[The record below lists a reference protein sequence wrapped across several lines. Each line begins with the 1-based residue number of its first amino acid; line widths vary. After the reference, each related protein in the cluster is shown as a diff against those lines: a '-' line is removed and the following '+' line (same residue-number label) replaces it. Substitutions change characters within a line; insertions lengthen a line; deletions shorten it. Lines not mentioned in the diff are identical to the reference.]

1 MYAMCGRR
9 RRAPR
14 LGRAAGP
21 VDLEAG
27 DIEWI
32 GEGIRVG
39 RLGLGDVTQVKAS
52 RGLRW
57 ACSGLDG

>member
-1 MYAMCGRR
+1 
-9 RRAPR
+9 
-14 LGRAAGP
+14 